1 MIRLDIQGYCD
12 ACCDFK
18 PEVAIIPTRICG
30 KDGTVEQTDTVVRCS
45 NAKRCEAIK
54 RYLLKRID
62 EKDGDGK

>member
-18 PEVAIIPTRICG
+18 PEVSGPTKMYG
-30 KDGTVEQTDTVVRCS
+30 TDGTVVQLDTVVRCEY
-45 NAKRCEAIK
+45 ARRCEAIK

-62 EKDGDGK
+62 EKEGDDK